1 MTCLADHRTSY
12 DICTEKQWI
21 KRVGALASAVF
32 NLPADSQLSASR
44 YSALLARHLFFSRS
58 SNMAA
63 ACAARFFKRL
73 PVIVVI
79 GATGTGKSKLALEIA
94 VEYGGEVISADS
106 MQVSVVI
113 IHYKS
118 ENSTCYSHGQAPR
131 VNMFPFNS
139 TECPTITTTL
149 F

>member
-1 MTCLADHRTSY
+1 LADHRKSY
-12 DICTEKQWI
+12 DICTERRWI
-21 KRVGALASAVF
+21 KHVGALASVVF
-32 NLPADSQLSASR
+32 NLQQADSQLSASR
-44 YSALLARHLFFSRS
+44 HSPLRARHLFFSRS

-94 VEYGGEVISADS
+94 VKYGGEVISADS

-118 ENSTCYSHGQAPR
+118 ENSTCHSHGLAPR

-139 TECPTITTTL
+139 LECPPITTT
-149 F
+149 FF